1 MGQALTKP
9 QDYYRY
15 LKPGMRLSLSI
26 NDSDQ
31 VRGIPST
38 LIGYKMERFIL
49 LDVTGIDDH
58 LLDKL
63 VDKELVVRGLTDSS
77 FGHVIAF
84 KSQWLAFSDVACKQ
98 LYLSIP
104 ERVVSKPIREHSR
117 YKLELPCSISFGQA
131 SLDGKVIDF
140 SVSGCGI
147 YTEQP
152 HDFCKGLEVKVETA
166 LNRFLPSSIAF
177 EVVSIKK
184 QGQGSLIGIQFNQQ
198 ILMSNALKNALAEMA
213 MQVT

>member
-1 MGQALTKP
+1 MGQTLSKP

-26 NDSDQ
+26 NGSDQ
-31 VRGIPST
+31 IKGIASI
-38 LIGYKMERFIL
+38 LIGYKMERFISV
-49 LDVTGIDDH
+49 DVSGIDDD
-58 LLDKL
+58 LLNQL

-84 KSQWLAFSDVACKQ
+84 KCHWMAFSDVVCKQ

-117 YKLELPCSISFGQA
+117 YKLALPCNVSFGQA
-131 SLDGKVIDF
+131 NIDGQVIDF

-147 YTEQP
+147 YTEQS

-166 LNRFLPSSIAF
+166 LNRFLPGSLTC

-184 QGQGSLIGIQFNQQ
+184 QGAGSLIGIQFNQQ
-198 ILMSNALKNALAEMA
+198 ILMSNALKNALAEMS